1 MRTVEFLQYT
11 LQPSTGNEF
20 HQIMR
25 SVSVPLHQAAGIDV
39 VTYGQS
45 QHDPDSYVL
54 IRAFDNPE
62 HREKSLDAFYQ
73 SDIWRNGQ
81 ERKLLTALLLVLC
94 LLCRWSQRL
103 LMLFVRPATPLCL
116 SRNNDT
122 FC

>member
-45 QHDPDSYVL
+45 QHDPAVSYT
-54 IRAFDNPE
+54 
-62 HREKSLDAFYQ
+62 H
-73 SDIWRNGQ
+73 
-81 ERKLLTALLLVLC
+81 LTLPTKA
-94 LLCRWSQRL
+94 
-103 LMLFVRPATPLCL
+103 
-116 SRNNDT
+116 
-122 FC
+122 

>member
-54 IRAFDNPE
+54 IRAFDHVQNLK
-62 HREKSLDAFYQ
+62 RQA
-73 SDIWRNGQ
+73 N
-81 ERKLLTALLLVLC
+81 
-94 LLCRWSQRL
+94 
-103 LMLFVRPATPLCL
+103 
-116 SRNNDT
+116 
-122 FC
+122 